1 MRRPAL
7 KRCNICGATK
17 NLIKQGCICKPC
29 KAARDKK
36 YNEKRLIQQANARK
50 NAKLAGLPF
59 HVPPEKG
66 PCGLDYDPEVCPKR
80 RKLAIQRAKTS
91 KRIEVLACLQCEINQ
106 EAQQ

>member
-7 KRCNICGATK
+7 KRCNICGTTK

-29 KAARDKK
+29 KLARD
-36 YNEKRLIQQANARK
+36 NQQANARK
-50 NAKLAGLPF
+50 NAKLAAQPF